1 MQGFISGGVRAELL
15 SPPVSPTL
23 PHPVQTSEGGGVCG
37 ADGELERRR
46 DLQEGT
52 RIWLS
57 GWSWRSA
64 CGGALP
70 EPQFPQRAASQ
81 GWAPHRAEGGHLCS
95 ECWPCRR
102 PWAFPCGPGGRAE
115 QRRGC
120 FCRALC
126 AGPMAALPPALRLH
140 GAAVDN
146 VQSSASGTA
155 RLPAIYRRASLQP
168 RRGLRITP

>member
-1 MQGFISGGVRAELL
+1 MQGFISGGVKAELP

-23 PHPVQTSEGGGVCG
+23 PHPVAVQTSEGGGVCG

-64 CGGALP
+64 RGGALL
-70 EPQFPQRAASQ
+70 EPRFPQRAASQ
-81 GWAPHRAEGGHLCS
+81 GWAAHRGEGGSLCS
-95 ECWPCRR
+95 ERWPCRR
-102 PWAFPCGPGGRAE
+102 PWAFPCGPGGWAG
-115 QRRGC
+115 QHRGC

-126 AGPMAALPPALRLH
+126 AGPDGSAAPGAPASR
-140 GAAVDN
+140 
-146 VQSSASGTA
+146 SSSEQ
-155 RLPAIYRRASLQP
+155 RSEQRPRYRSVAGYL
-168 RRGLRITP
+168 